1 MEIDDDDMEG
11 EIDIEEG
18 KTEELKEEEEEEVV
32 IQQ

>member
-1 MEIDDDDMEG
+1 MEIDDDDMED

-18 KTEELKEEEEEEVV
+18 KTEEPKEEEEEEVV